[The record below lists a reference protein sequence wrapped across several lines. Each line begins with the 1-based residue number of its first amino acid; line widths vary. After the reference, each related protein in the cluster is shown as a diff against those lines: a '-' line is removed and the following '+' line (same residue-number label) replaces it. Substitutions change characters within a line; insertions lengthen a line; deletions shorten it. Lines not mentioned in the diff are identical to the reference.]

1 MKTLVVKY
9 LPTGK
14 ESKTKKL
21 LDLFLEEVK
30 GQKIETIDLLKEE
43 IPMFDEHS
51 IQAYYKR
58 NYNHQKL
65 DAHEAKLLQKNDELA
80 EQLKSADIL
89 VMAYPMHN
97 FAMPAKVKA
106 YLDAV
111 ILKGNTF
118 EPGQKKME
126 GRKALTLFTSGGI
139 YGEEKV
145 TLEYPNWNNLAFTAK
160 INFNFMGYDEAEV
173 IGTSLRD
180 EKTAEKN
187 LSDAHKKISAVVKK
201 WYK

>member
-1 MKTLVVKY
+1 
-9 LPTGK
+9 
-14 ESKTKKL
+14 
-21 LDLFLEEVK
+21 
-30 GQKIETIDLLKEE
+30 
-43 IPMFDEHS
+43 
-51 IQAYYKR
+51 
-58 NYNHQKL
+58 
-65 DAHEAKLLQKNDELA
+65 
-80 EQLKSADIL
+80 
-89 VMAYPMHN
+89 
-97 FAMPAKVKA
+97 
-106 YLDAV
+106 
-111 ILKGNTF
+111 
-118 EPGQKKME
+118 ME

-187 LSDAHKKISAVVKK
+187 LNDAHKKISAVVKK